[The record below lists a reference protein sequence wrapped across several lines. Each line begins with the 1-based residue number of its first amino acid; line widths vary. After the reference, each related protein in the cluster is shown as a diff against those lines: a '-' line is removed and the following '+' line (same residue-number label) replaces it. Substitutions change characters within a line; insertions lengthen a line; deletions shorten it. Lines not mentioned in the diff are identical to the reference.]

1 MRVPHSQP
9 DKTFHVSL
17 VTARNG
23 CRTPLS
29 EHAAGI
35 PSNPDLKKNRYG
47 SHSRCDYVVLLHFL
61 VNPTLLCPR
70 KRYPSSSWM
79 QILKHSSR
87 IRDGSKCRDRS
98 LLQIL
103 SCSMAPHQ
111 SNVAVALK
119 LLKAYFAK
127 QPSKSNAWSL
137 SSKLGIDF
145 KPNFGTH
152 PKFVPGCPLNSHL
165 TNSKCF

>member
-1 MRVPHSQP
+1 MAVEHHYQNMQP
-9 DKTFHVSL
+9 EF
-17 VTARNG
+17 
-23 CRTPLS
+23 P
-29 EHAAGI
+29 
-35 PSNPDLKKNRYG
+35 
-47 SHSRCDYVVLLHFL
+47 
-61 VNPTLLCPR
+61 PTLTSKKIGTAATPDAIAW
-70 KRYPSSSWM
+70 SSSIFWSI
-79 QILKHSSR
+79 QHYPVPE
-87 IRDGSKCRDRS
+87 RDTPAVLGCSFLSTAVGSEMVPNAGRDRS

-103 SCSMAPHQ
+103 SWSMAPHQ

-137 SSKLGIDF
+137 SSKLSIDF